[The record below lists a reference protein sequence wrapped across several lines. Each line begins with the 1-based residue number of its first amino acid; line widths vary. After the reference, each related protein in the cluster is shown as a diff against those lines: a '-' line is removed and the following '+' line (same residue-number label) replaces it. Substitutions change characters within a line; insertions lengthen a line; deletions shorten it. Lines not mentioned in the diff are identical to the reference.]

1 VVVNAVVTIG
11 VMAEVARLARRDKA
25 GQATTM
31 RALSGYAAR
40 VYPASITGYFNYRA
54 DTYIIQAVSA
64 SKTAADHALGLYGIA
79 VTMAEIVF
87 YVPESVSSMF
97 LPRVAAGSHEDSNAM
112 IGRVSRLTMLA
123 SVALALM
130 LIPAAFIG
138 IHLVLPKYNDCL
150 PAFVAILP
158 GVVSLSLSKVM
169 TSYVAGRGRPG
180 PISVA
185 AAITLVVNVGF
196 NFLLIPQFGIVGASL
211 ASVASYSVMAAMMVV
226 LASRMSGQ
234 SVACLCIP
242 RPADFR
248 VLATGSM
255 ALARKAATRGRAAAT
270 RGAG

>member
-1 VVVNAVVTIG
+1 
-11 VMAEVARLARRDKA
+11 
-25 GQATTM
+25 
-31 RALSGYAAR
+31 
-40 VYPASITGYFNYRA
+40 
-54 DTYIIQAVSA
+54 
-64 SKTAADHALGLYGIA
+64 
-79 VTMAEIVF
+79 
-87 YVPESVSSMF
+87 
-97 LPRVAAGSHEDSNAM
+97 M

-123 SVALALM
+123 SVALALL

-185 AAITLVVNVGF
+185 AAITLVVNVAF
-196 NFLLIPQFGIVGASL
+196 NFILIPQFGIVGASL

-234 SVACLCIP
+234 SIACLCIP
-242 RPADFR
+242 RAADFR
-248 VLATGSM
+248 VLAAGST
-255 ALARKAATRGRAAAT
+255 ALARQLARRFRPSGSGAAS
-270 RGAG
+270 